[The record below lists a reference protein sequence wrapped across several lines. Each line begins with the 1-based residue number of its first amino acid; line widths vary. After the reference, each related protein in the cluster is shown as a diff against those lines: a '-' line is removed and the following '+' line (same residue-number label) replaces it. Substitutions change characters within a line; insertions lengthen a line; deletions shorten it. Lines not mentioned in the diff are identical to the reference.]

1 MRYVLRFA
9 QSSGDF
15 LQGFNEAEFH
25 SLITLFSKR
34 NDAKARDEQFYDVNV
49 EHVYG
54 DIWIVNSSQSEA
66 IIEKIA
72 SRSVLLK
79 SIMRLLCYADSR
91 DSLFE
96 QLRRDKGLSSSI
108 VQCLTSDKS
117 GFKVLISTVNKT
129 LTAEQKLVIIEQLLG
144 CLPEFELN
152 VNLNSP
158 GVILHLLEDW
168 DYETGVI
175 KNCFLGVSLPCDE
188 RSKVTTQFS
197 IKKRRFIGNTTMD
210 PVLSACMSNMAGVKN
225 GDLVLD
231 PFVGTGGIVLL
242 CGYHGGNCIG
252 SDLDYKTV
260 HGTSKPSRAGMQGQ
274 QRAKDESIRTNFASH
289 GFEHRFIDVFIN
301 DATDVPWCYNEMFD
315 AIVTDPPYGIREGIK
330 TINSDVKL
338 NSVESHASMQQHS
351 PIEMFKKLVEFA
363 ARLLKVGGR
372 LVFWMP
378 TLTAMLD
385 FEPEKHVP
393 KHPAMKLMHCC
404 FQTITHT
411 SSRSLLC
418 MEKVSA
424 FPNSDVEATVE
435 VDYYDLGPDIRFRE
449 AYLNSHC

>member
-158 GVILHLLEDW
+158 GVILHLLE
-168 DYETGVI
+168 
-175 KNCFLGVSLPCDE
+175 
-188 RSKVTTQFS
+188 
-197 IKKRRFIGNTTMD
+197 
-210 PVLSACMSNMAGVKN
+210 AG
-225 GDLVLD
+225 L
-231 PFVGTGGIVLL
+231 
-242 CGYHGGNCIG
+242 
-252 SDLDYKTV
+252 
-260 HGTSKPSRAGMQGQ
+260 
-274 QRAKDESIRTNFASH
+274 
-289 GFEHRFIDVFIN
+289 
-301 DATDVPWCYNEMFD
+301 
-315 AIVTDPPYGIREGIK
+315 AIWE
-330 TINSDVKL
+330 
-338 NSVESHASMQQHS
+338 
-351 PIEMFKKLVEFA
+351 
-363 ARLLKVGGR
+363 
-372 LVFWMP
+372 
-378 TLTAMLD
+378 
-385 FEPEKHVP
+385 
-393 KHPAMKLMHCC
+393 
-404 FQTITHT
+404 
-411 SSRSLLC
+411 
-418 MEKVSA
+418 
-424 FPNSDVEATVE
+424 
-435 VDYYDLGPDIRFRE
+435 
-449 AYLNSHC
+449 